1 MVKGEGDNVT
11 VTSASAVRSEQPGYL
26 NVDQERPPY
35 LWAALTAF
43 VVLAIYLAT
52 LAPTT
57 AFWDTSEYIAAAK
70 VLGIPHPPGNP
81 LFVILAHTF
90 GLLPLA
96 ASYAVRINLF
106 AAVTS
111 AASAGLWFLVAERWL
126 RGIVAPRWA
135 RYAAAFGGVLVGATS
150 WTVWNQST
158 VNEKVYT
165 VSLLSIALV
174 MWLVVRWGDDEP
186 GTHRDRWLVLIAYVL
201 ALTSTNHLMG
211 VLALPALIVYV
222 LWTDWRTVLRPWAIV
237 TFFALLLA
245 LTGQG
250 MAIFLALEHAFTGE
264 WRSSVPTDVTG
275 LILTVLMLNVVG
287 FAVYKNW
294 RDPLVYLGL
303 TAVVV
308 GISLNYFWLPLRAGQ
323 YPPINEGE
331 PVGFLSQSLQD
342 VLNRVQYGKPP
353 LSQRQAT
360 FGAQLANFWQYFSW
374 QFARDWGQLG
384 RVATGLFTVLGLTGL
399 WELWKRDRRA
409 GIACVALLATLSL
422 GLVYYMNFKYG
433 FSQYPGEPSL
443 PREVRE
449 RDYFFV
455 GSFAVYGAFVA
466 LGLGAVMRTVVEF
479 LRDRGTPVSRWAMAS
494 PVLALALIPLL
505 GNHVT
510 ASRAH
515 ETIPRDFAYD
525 ILQSVE
531 PYGIL
536 ITAGDNDTFP
546 LWYAQEVE
554 GIRRDVTLANLSLM
568 NTRWH
573 LRQLRRRETPAFDP
587 SRAASLWKP
596 TEEPGL
602 PLTDSADA
610 ANKASDKWPRPTE
623 PVFSLTQAQL
633 DSLPEAMQ
641 VPAKGGIAFDSLRLD
656 FGQDV
661 LMLQDLA
668 SIFLIRDNLGK
679 RPVYFSWSDGG
690 YPDQTLGLSPY
701 LVSQGFVRK
710 LMSRPVVPN
719 DSIVLNPSLG
729 YLDVPRT
736 EKLLWDVYHWRSA
749 ARPRP
754 RGWVD
759 QPSGSI
765 LQLYAV
771 VYGGAAKSLAAA
783 GQKAEAARADSVAN
797 AVSRSLGR
805 ENQF

>member
-1 MVKGEGDNVT
+1 MT
-11 VTSASAVRSEQPGYL
+11 A
-26 NVDQERPPY
+26 EREKPPY
-35 LWAALTAF
+35 LWALGTSVIVF
-43 VVLAIYLAT
+43 LIYFLT

-81 LFVILAHTF
+81 LFVIVAHVF

-111 AASAGLWFLVAERWL
+111 AAAAGLWFLVAERWL
-126 RGIVAPRWA
+126 RGFVPHRWA
-135 RYAAAFGGVLVGATS
+135 RFGAAFGGILVSATS

-165 VSLLSIALV
+165 LSLLSIAVV

-186 GTHRDRWLVLIAYVL
+186 GTHRDRWLVLIAYVM

-211 VLALPALIVYV
+211 VLALPALAVYV
-222 LWTDWRTVLRPWAIV
+222 LWTDWRTVLRPWAVV
-237 TFFALLLA
+237 TFWALLLA
-245 LTGQG
+245 
-250 MAIFLALEHAFTGE
+250 
-264 WRSSVPTDVTG
+264 VTG
-275 LILTVLMLNVVG
+275 KWADMVLGGSLQWPLIIGTL
-287 FAVYKNW
+287 AVFGYALWKSPG
-294 RDPLVYLGL
+294 DPLVYLGL
-303 TAVVV
+303 LAVVV
-308 GISLNYFWLPLRAGQ
+308 GISLNYAWLPLRAAQ
-323 YPPINEGE
+323 FPPINEGE

-360 FGAQLANFWQYFSW
+360 FTAQLGNFWQYYSW
-374 QFARDWGQLG
+374 QFARDWQRLTPIVTAG
-384 RVATGLFTVLGLTGL
+384 FTLLGLSGL
-399 WELWKRDRRA
+399 WALWKSDRRA
-409 GIACVALLATLSL
+409 GLAALALLATLSV

-433 FSQYPGEPSL
+433 FSQFPGEDTL

-449 RDYFFV
+449 RDYFFI

-466 LGLGAVMRTVVEF
+466 LGLGAVMRGIVEF
-479 LRDRGTPVSRWAMAS
+479 LQDAGTSTSRWAMAS
-494 PVLALALIPLL
+494 PVLALALIPLF
-505 GNHVT
+505 GNRIT

-515 ETIPRDFAYD
+515 ETLPRDFAYD

-573 LRQLRRRETPAFDP
+573 LRQLRRRQTPRFD
-587 SRAASLWKP
+587 AAEAAALWKP
-596 TEEPGL
+596 RPAESGV
-602 PLTDSADA
+602 PLTDTTKPGTA
-610 ANKASDKWPRPTE
+610 ARVGWPYPTE
-623 PVFSLTQAQL
+623 PVFSLNERQL

-641 VPAKGGIAFDSLRLD
+641 VPANGGVAFDSLKIS
-656 FGQDV
+656 FGQDYLV
-661 LMLQDLA
+661 LQDLA
-668 SIFLIRDNLGK
+668 TIFLIRDNLGK
-679 RPVYFSWSDGG
+679 RPIFFSWSDGG
-690 YPDQTLGLSPY
+690 YPDQTLALSPY

-710 LMSRPVVPN
+710 LMPRPVVAN
-719 DSIVLNPSLG
+719 DSIVLSPSLG
-729 YLDVPRT
+729 FLDLPRT
-736 EKLLWDVYHWRSA
+736 KALLWDVYHWQA
-749 ARPRP
+749 ATRERP

-759 QPSGSI
+759 RPSGSI

-771 VYGGAAKSLAAA
+771 VYGGAAKAFANT
-783 GQKAEAARADSVAN
+783 GQSALAARADSVAQGVTRN
-797 AVSRSLGR
+797 LTPGAD
-805 ENQF
+805 

>member
-1 MVKGEGDNVT
+1 MTAD
-11 VTSASAVRSEQPGYL
+11 L
-26 NVDQERPPY
+26 NKPPY
-35 LWAALTAF
+35 TWALVTALVVF
-43 VVLAIYLAT
+43 VIYLAT

-81 LFVILAHTF
+81 LFIILAHTF

-111 AASAGLWFLVAERWL
+111 AAAAGLWFLVAERWL
-126 RGIVAPRWA
+126 RGIVTQRWA
-135 RYAAAFGGVLVGATS
+135 RYAAAFAGVLVGATS

-165 VSLLSIALV
+165 LSLLSIALV

-211 VLALPALIVYV
+211 VLALPALAVYV

-237 TFFALLLA
+237 TFYALLLA
-245 LTGQG
+245 LTGEWIAMLQG
-250 MAIFLALEHAFTGE
+250 GTTGGVLLLLTIIVLGYALWKT
-264 WRSSVPTDVTG
+264 P
-275 LILTVLMLNVVG
+275 
-287 FAVYKNW
+287 

-303 TAVVV
+303 AAVVV
-308 GISLNYFWLPLRAGQ
+308 GISLNYFWLPLRAAQ

-331 PVGFLSQSLQD
+331 PVGLLSQALQD

-353 LSQRQAT
+353 LSERQAS
-360 FGAQLANFWQYFSW
+360 FSAQLANFWQYYSW
-374 QFARDWGQLG
+374 QFARDWG
-384 RVATGLFTVLGLTGL
+384 RVGAAATGLFTVLGLTGL

-409 GIACVALLATLSL
+409 GIAGIALLATLSL

-433 FSQYPGEPSL
+433 FSQYPAEPSL

-449 RDYFFV
+449 RDYFFI
-455 GSFAVYGAFVA
+455 GSFAVYGLFVA
-466 LGLGAVMRTVVEF
+466 LGFGALMRRIVEF
-479 LRDRGTPVSRWAMAS
+479 LGDRGTSASRWAAAS
-494 PVLALALIPLL
+494 PILALAFIPLL
-505 GNHVT
+505 GNRIT

-515 ETIPRDFAYD
+515 ETTPRDFAYD

-554 GIRRDVTLANLSLM
+554 GIRQDVTLANLSLM

-573 LRQLRRRETPAFDP
+573 LRQLRRRVTPPFDA
-587 SRAASLWKP
+587 SKAAALWKP
-596 TEEPGL
+596 RPAEMGV
-602 PLTDSADA
+602 PLTDSTKTQE
-610 ANKASDKWPRPTE
+610 NASTRWRQPTE
-623 PVFSLTQAQL
+623 PVFSLTEAQL

-641 VPAKGGIAFDSLRLD
+641 APAQGGVAFDSLKID

-668 SIFLIRDNLGK
+668 TIFLIRDNLGK
-679 RPVYFSWSDGG
+679 RPVFFSWSDGG

-729 YLDVPRT
+729 YMNLPRT
-736 EKLLWDVYHWRSA
+736 EKLLWDVYHWKSA
-749 ARPRP
+749 ARERP

-759 QPSGSI
+759 LPSASI
-765 LQLYAV
+765 LQLYSV
-771 VYGGAAKSLAAA
+771 VYGGSAKSFAAA
-783 GQKAEAARADSVAN
+783 GQGVQAARADSVAN
-797 AVSRSLGR
+797 AVSRNLNRG
-805 ENQF
+805 EPF

>member
-1 MVKGEGDNVT
+1 MHTD
-11 VTSASAVRSEQPGYL
+11 R
-26 NVDQERPPY
+26 ERPPY
-35 LWAALTAF
+35 LAALLTA
-43 VVLAIYLAT
+43 VVVFLIYLAT

-111 AASAGLWFLVAERWL
+111 ASAAGLWFLVAERWL
-126 RGIVAPRWA
+126 RGIVPQRWP

-165 VSLLSIALV
+165 LSLLSIAVV

-201 ALTSTNHLMG
+201 ALTSTNHMMG
-211 VLALPALIVYV
+211 VLAVPALAVYV
-222 LWTDWRTVLRPWAIV
+222 LWTDWRTVLRPWAIL
-237 TFFALLLA
+237 TFYGLLLA
-245 LTGQG
+245 VS
-250 MAIFLALEHAFTGE
+250 GE
-264 WRSSVPTDVTG
+264 WIAMLHGGAVG
-275 LILTVLMLNVVG
+275 GILILLSLVVLGYALW
-287 FAVYKNW
+287 KTP

-303 TAVVV
+303 LAVVV
-308 GISLNYFWLPLRAGQ
+308 GISLNYLWLPLRAAQ

-331 PVGFLSQSLQD
+331 PVGFLSQALQD

-353 LSQRQAT
+353 LSQRQAS

-374 QFARDWGQLG
+374 QFARDWGRLG
-384 RVATGLFTVLGLTGL
+384 AAATGLFTVLGLTGL

-409 GIACVALLATLSL
+409 GLAGLALLGTLSI

-433 FSQYPGEPSL
+433 FSQYPDQPSL

-466 LGLGAVMRTVVEF
+466 LGFGALMRRIVEF
-479 LRDRGTPVSRWAMAS
+479 FGDRGTPASRWAIAT
-494 PVLALALIPLL
+494 PILALALIPLL
-505 GNHVT
+505 GNRIT

-515 ETIPRDFAYD
+515 ETTPRDFAQD

-554 GIRRDVTLANLSLM
+554 GIRPDVTLANLSLM

-573 LRQLRRRETPAFDP
+573 LRQLQRRKTPVFDP
-587 SRAASLWKP
+587 SAAAALWKP
-596 TEEPGL
+596 RPAESGV
-602 PLTDSADA
+602 PLTDSTRKTPATGPV
-610 ANKASDKWPRPTE
+610 WPYPKGS
-623 PVFSLTQAQL
+623 VLSLSESQL

-641 VPAKGGIAFDSLRLD
+641 VPAKGGVAFDSLKLS

-661 LMLQDLA
+661 LLLQDLA
-668 SIFLIRDNLGK
+668 TIFLIRDNLGK
-679 RPVYFSWSDGG
+679 RPVYFSWSDGN
-690 YPDQTLGLSPY
+690 YPDQTLGLSAY
-701 LVSQGFVRK
+701 LVSQGLVRK
-710 LMSRPVVPN
+710 LMPKPVVAS

-729 YLDVPRT
+729 YVNVPRT
-736 EKLLWDVYHWRSA
+736 QKLLWDVYHWKSA
-749 ARPRP
+749 TRDRP

-759 QPSGSI
+759 LPSGSI

-771 VYGGAAKSLAAA
+771 VYGGASKTFAAV
-783 GQKAEAARADSVAN
+783 GRKDLAARADSVAN
-797 AVSRSLGR
+797 AVARNLGR
-805 ENQF
+805 GPI